1 MLVMA
6 LMSVMVGYVL
16 PSLWSTYQAE
26 VLPTSARDLRAL
38 LYHVRARSMMEGVRY
53 RVRFPLEEEFEEHRE
68 RQFQPLIE
76 REDKPLEEAGQ
87 YNEVRASWA
96 REPVFG
102 RAVRCVEFKLGM
114 PVLEFGHRGAQ
125 EEGAESVEDL
135 DEAPELDEE
144 AMESVRLLFE
154 PDGSSEWA
162 TFSLALLENPDDVED
177 LKSAAILNVMVD
189 GRTGQIWIQQPLMQS
204 EAELLLRENGSHIL
218 HMDRIN
224 AKPITEKNILRLRDL
239 L

>member
-1 MLVMA
+1 MA
-6 LMSVMVGYVL
+6 LMSVVMGYVL

-26 VLPTSARDLRAL
+26 VLPSSARDLRAL

-53 RVRFPLEEEFEEHRE
+53 RVRFPSEGEFEDHRE
-68 RQFQPLIE
+68 GQFQPLIE

-87 YNEVRASWA
+87 YNEVFASWA

-102 RAVRCVEFKLGM
+102 HAVRCVEFKLGM
-114 PVLEFGHRGAQ
+114 PVLEIGQRGA
-125 EEGAESVEDL
+125 EEAESVEEL
-135 DEAPELDEE
+135 DEAPELDAE
-144 AMESVRLLFE
+144 ALESVRLVFE

-162 TFSLALLENPDDVED
+162 TFSLALLENSEDVEG
-177 LKSAAILNVMVD
+177 LESAPILNVMVD
-189 GRTGQIWIQQPLMQS
+189 GRTGQIWIQQPLMRE